1 MLLGD
6 TATLQAGV
14 LTNRV
19 LYDARSGDK
28 KDNNADVKKR
38 ERSNKKI
45 RILIPKAIHD
55 GSVDHKLIE
64 EQELIIDPRTGEAKD
79 VTDFKTRIGDIIIKL
94 SSPYDACVITERD
107 AGLLIPS
114 FCLRIEI
121 DETKIDRDFL
131 LAFFSSAVFLG
142 ELRKKCYGTVTAL
155 AKKSDFEKIAV
166 PDFPL
171 EKQIE
176 IGRRF
181 RKVQELK
188 SQVNKYCL
196 LERERLDRILEA
208 QKC

>member
-6 TATLQAGV
+6 IATLQAGV

-28 KDNNADVKKR
+28 KDTAEKKR
-38 ERSNKKI
+38 ERSYEKI

-55 GSVDHKLIE
+55 GAVDHSLIE

-79 VTDFKTRIGDIIIKL
+79 VTDFRTRIGDIVIKL

-114 FCLRIEI
+114 FCLRIVVKEA
-121 DETKIDRDFL
+121 KIDRDFL
-131 LAFFSSAVFLG
+131 LAFFSSTVFLG
-142 ELRKKCYGTVTAL
+142 ELRKKCYGTVMAL
-155 AKKSDFEKIAV
+155 AKKSDFEKIDI
-166 PDFPL
+166 PDIPL
-171 EKQIE
+171 GKQIE

-181 RKVQELK
+181 RKVETLK
-188 SQVNKYCL
+188 SQVRKYCS

-208 QKC
+208 EEC

>member
-6 TATLQAGV
+6 IATLQAGV

-28 KDNNADVKKR
+28 KDTAEKKR
-38 ERSNKKI
+38 ERSYEKI

-55 GSVDHKLIE
+55 GAVDHSLIE

-79 VTDFKTRIGDIIIKL
+79 VTDFRTRIGDIVIKL
-94 SSPYDACVITERD
+94 SSPYDACVITEMD

-114 FCLRIEI
+114 FCLRIVVKEA
-121 DETKIDRDFL
+121 KIDRDFL
-131 LAFFSSAVFLG
+131 LAFFSLTVFLG
-142 ELRKKCYGTVTAL
+142 ELRKKCYGTVMAL
-155 AKKSDFEKIAV
+155 AKKSDFEKIEI
-166 PDFPL
+166 PDIPL
-171 EKQIE
+171 GKQIE

-181 RKVQELK
+181 RKVETLK
-188 SQVNKYCL
+188 SQVRKYCS

-208 QKC
+208 EEC